1 MTDAQAVDSLPCV
14 TRDFPAPRAPV
25 APVLSWASFLPSVHK
40 HLGSVLDLGPS
51 VYLTGARAGIA
62 QALRAQGVGPGHE
75 VLIPAYHCVAMI
87 EPVTSCGATPVF
99 YRIENNTRA
108 NLGDLSA
115 KCGPQTRA
123 LIAAHYFGFP
133 QDGRALRSFCDQH
146 GLMFIEDCAH
156 AFFGEFDGGP
166 PGRYGDYA
174 VASMM
179 KFFPIYDGGVL
190 VSARHSLDAICTRS
204 SGLRFQLKSAVNI
217 LEQAADAGRLRPLSA
232 PLRILSR
239 LKDRALR
246 AHSSLVPGDAPAQRP
261 VAADGAYGFDPET
274 IDTRMSLAS
283 RLLAATVSKRR
294 IIARRRRNYRYLLDA
309 MEALP
314 GVTPLFPALPD
325 GVVPYMFPVRLRNPD
340 RVYYG
345 LKRDAV
351 PVLRF
356 SEDHWPGVDV
366 SVCPVAASLAKE
378 VVQFPCHQELGLPE
392 LDWIIS
398 RLRSMLATH

>member
-1 MTDAQAVDSLPCV
+1 MTDAQAAESLSCV
-14 TRDFPAPRAPV
+14 ARDFPAPRAPV
-25 APVLSWASFLPSVHK
+25 GPVLSWASFLPSAQPR
-40 HLGSVLDLGPS
+40 LRSVLDLGPA
-51 VYLTGARAGIA
+51 VGLTGARAGIA
-62 QALRAQGVGPGHE
+62 HALRAQGIGPGHD
-75 VLIPAYHCVAMI
+75 VLIPAYHCIAMV
-87 EPVTSCGATPVF
+87 EPVTFCGATPVF
-99 YRIENNTRA
+99 YRIENDTRA
-108 NLGDLSA
+108 DLGELSA
-115 KCGPQTRA
+115 KCSSRTRA

-166 PGRYGDYA
+166 PGGHGDYA
-174 VASMM
+174 VASTM

-190 VSARHSLDAICTRS
+190 VSARHSLDAIPTRS
-204 SGLRFQLKSAVNI
+204 SDLRFQLKSAINI

-232 PLRILSR
+232 PLRVLSR
-239 LKDRALR
+239 IKDRALR
-246 AHSSLVPGDAPAQRP
+246 AQKDRTPGDAPTP
-261 VAADGAYGFDPET
+261 VAADGAYGFDPEA

-283 RLLAATVSKRR
+283 RLLAATVSTRR

-314 GVTPLFPALPD
+314 GVTPLFPGLPD

-340 RVYYG
+340 RVYFG

-356 SEDHWPGVDV
+356 SEDHWPGVDA

-378 VVQFPCHQELGLPE
+378 VVQFPCHQEMRLSE
-392 LDWIIS
+392 LDWIVS
-398 RLRSMLATH
+398 RLRSMLATR